1 VAADQKYQ
9 NPRRTPAYHSSAKAG
24 DIGGLSPLWSPDGQS
39 VIYRTASGFVQA
51 KVSFTPRFEVTAR
64 DPLFTASAMTSVL
77 GRDHDADRRTGDF
90 ILRVRNL
97 GTERI
102 VVVTGWLDELRERM
116 IAVGQR

>member
-1 VAADQKYQ
+1 MACPWPCGGPYQ
-9 NPRRTPAYHSSAKAG
+9 VTT
-24 DIGGLSPLWSPDGQS
+24 DGGLSPLWSPDGQS

-51 KVSFTPRFEVTAR
+51 QVSFTPRFEVTAR
-64 DPLFTASAMTSVL
+64 DPLFTASAMSSAL
-77 GRDHDADRRTGDF
+77 GRDHDMDRRTGDF

-116 IAVGQR
+116 SAVGQR